1 MNKIEIKSTD
11 DILLHGQKLDE
22 HVLIDSYYKAGS
34 DFKSAPKHKF
44 VWNIQKGSIA
54 NSVSNSFQ
62 IIQHRDIF
70 STIHQA
76 FSNLNLDLSGR
87 LNDFGDLVVM
97 DLTFNDQD
105 LIDDKEKG
113 IKLGVRVINSN
124 NKKSSFKLEM
134 FAFRMICQN
143 GMSIGNII
151 PEVREIQMHIGKE
164 KTQLEPIR
172 LMTEKFV
179 KNVINHSDKL
189 QILVNN
195 SMKDS
200 IEWDIV
206 KKIMDSSVESRKF
219 MKAIAEKLGID
230 VVEVL
235 DKKANKTKFEF
246 ICDPN
251 KKINRWDLYNAI
263 TNVISHDSQL
273 KPSMQNKL
281 EASSRSIL
289 KNNFSEL
296 VKIYVR

>member
-1 MNKIEIKSTD
+1 MITEIKSTD

-22 HVLIDSYYKAGS
+22 HVLIDSY
-34 DFKSAPKHKF
+34 FKKGEEFESAPKHKF
-44 VWNIQKGSIA
+44 VWNIQKESIA

-76 FSNLNLDLSGR
+76 FTNLNLDLSGR
-87 LNDFGDLVVM
+87 LDDSGDLVKM
-97 DLTFNDQD
+97 DLTFNGQE
-105 LIDDKEKG
+105 LIDDNEKG
-113 IKLGVRVINSN
+113 IKLGVRIINSN
-124 NKKSSFKLEM
+124 NKKSSFRLEM
-134 FAFRMICQN
+134 FAFRLICQN

-151 PEVREIQMHIGKE
+151 PQVRECQVHFGKE
-164 KTQLEPIR
+164 KIQLESIR

-206 KKIMDSSVESRKF
+206 KKIMETSIGSKKF
-219 MKAIAEKLGID
+219 MKSIAEKLGID

-235 DKKANKTKFEF
+235 DKKTNRVKFEF
-246 ICDPN
+246 ICDPS

-273 KPSMQNKL
+273 KPTIQNKL
-281 EASSRSIL
+281 EVSSRSIL
-289 KNNFSEL
+289 KNNFNEL